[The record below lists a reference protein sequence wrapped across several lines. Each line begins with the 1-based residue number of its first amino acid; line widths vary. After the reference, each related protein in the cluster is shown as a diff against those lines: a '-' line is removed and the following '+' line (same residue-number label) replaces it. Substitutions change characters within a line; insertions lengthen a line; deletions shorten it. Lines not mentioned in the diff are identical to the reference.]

1 MATLE
6 KARFVMLLCADYAM
20 QTFRKKLFTKSDD
33 ELTLDKAKKIA
44 LAMEAAAKDMS
55 EIREVTKNIKCEACA

>member
-1 MATLE
+1 
-6 KARFVMLLCADYAM
+6 M